1 MNPSC
6 KWSIVSIQILGH
18 GRLSMIMVKPA
29 ILRAF
34 TGQHGH
40 PNLWEPIGPSNNQ
53 CSWNRTIV
61 LYSILA
67 KVVLE
72 GHFVWFY
79 FSIFC
84 VFCWNLHAVQSYNY
98 SGTMCL
104 TNTETPKFH
113 TSIQYSTLAV
123 HLFSRHFSRLITIT
137 WMQRGS
143 RKWYSSAL
151 FLNVTAKSLIIN
163 GGHQMLLKNISI
175 STMIDWLLERETVFF
190 TGVQQ
195 NLISAFCVM
204 ESLLE

>member
-1 MNPSC
+1 MNQDRKFAALSEPAGKCDCSTDDLRVCFSTTRNLLHAWSSYSLVTRTHEPPPC

-67 KVVLE
+67 KVVGSVLE

-84 VFCWNLHAVQSYNY
+84 VFCWNLHAVQSHNYN
-98 SGTMCL
+98 GTICL

-143 RKWYSSAL
+143 RK
-151 FLNVTAKSLIIN
+151 
-163 GGHQMLLKNISI
+163 
-175 STMIDWLLERETVFF
+175 
-190 TGVQQ
+190 
-195 NLISAFCVM
+195 
-204 ESLLE
+204 